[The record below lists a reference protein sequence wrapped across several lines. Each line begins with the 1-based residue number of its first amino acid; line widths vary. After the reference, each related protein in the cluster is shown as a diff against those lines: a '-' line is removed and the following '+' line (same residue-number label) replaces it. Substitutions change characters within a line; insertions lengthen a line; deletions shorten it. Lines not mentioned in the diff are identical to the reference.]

1 MSDLIPTWW
10 ELTLGALAVFRL
22 WRLLAED
29 DILEPVRRRVLRYVG
44 WKAGDKLPDEY
55 RSRWAEFL
63 TCPWCAGFWL
73 GLLAWVFWL
82 FFPALA
88 LVVATPF
95 ALSAAVG
102 LIRTNLDPP
111 EG

>member
-1 MSDLIPTWW
+1 MSDLVPTWW
-10 ELTLGALAVFRL
+10 ELTLASLAVFRL

-29 DILEPVRRRVLRYVG
+29 EILDVPRLWLLGAAG
-44 WKAGDKLPDEY
+44 WKKGQKTPAGY
-55 RSRWAEFL
+55 RVKWADFL

-82 FFPALA
+82 FFPSLA
-88 LVVATPF
+88 LVIATPF

-111 EG
+111 ED

>member
-1 MSDLIPTWW
+1 MQDLIPTPW
-10 ELTLGALAVFRL
+10 ELLLAALAVYRL

-29 DILEPVRRRVLRYVG
+29 EILEGPRRRLLRYVG
-44 WKAGDKLPDEY
+44 WKTGTPLPETY
-55 RSRWAEFL
+55 RAWWADL
-63 TCPWCAGFWL
+63 LRCPWCAGFWL

-82 FFPALA
+82 FFPSLA

-111 EG
+111 ED